1 MGILGRNR
9 PQQGAGT
16 GSTILGSGT
25 ELVGDLTLNDS
36 LHVDGRLDGNIRSE
50 ADVTIGETGRVD
62 GEIRSRRV
70 LVSGSLNGRI
80 EAERLEI
87 VAGGSVEGTISVVD
101 LVIEPGGRFNGASE
115 LREKASESSA
125 RDGEAKRESSRSTIG
140 QDSEPDRESSPA

>member
-25 ELVGDLTLNDS
+25 ELVGDLTLSDS
-36 LHVDGRLDGNIRSE
+36 LHVDGRLEGNIRSE
-50 ADVTIGETGRVD
+50 ADVTLGESGRVD
-62 GEIRSRRV
+62 GEIHARRV
-70 LVSGSLNGRI
+70 LVSGTMNGRI
-80 EAERLEI
+80 NAERLEI

-115 LREKASESSA
+115 LREQPAATASGNKAKSQSGRSA
-125 RDGEAKRESSRSTIG
+125 DGN
-140 QDSEPDRESSPA
+140 DSGPEKESSPA